1 MRTVGEVCM
10 QEVTSGRRD
19 TWITILVFLGTV
31 TALSAI
37 FHWAIV
43 NLMPTSLY
51 VGPLMWSPAVA
62 AFITLRIRGRTI
74 ASLPWKWGEWRYNR
88 RAFLVPVIYVSIA
101 YGLIWMLGLGGVP
114 NEETLAVWA
123 SSSGLTEAGRTTVVV
138 VMILLLGTV
147 GCIRAM
153 STVVGEE
160 IGWRGFF
167 IWELRKV
174 LSFGGVALFSGVI
187 WGLWHW
193 PIVFYYGGGD
203 PVVQMSAFVV
213 MTIAMSVIMAYYT
226 FKSESLWPAVLFHAA
241 NNVYSDKIFD
251 PLTIK
256 GEGTRFWTGEY
267 GLMMPAVASLIAL
280 YFWRKAKAEGM

>member
-1 MRTVGEVCM
+1 MKEITSENRDAWTTIFIFLAI
-10 QEVTSGRRD
+10 VTG
-19 TWITILVFLGTV
+19 
-31 TALSAI
+31 LSAI
-37 FHWAIV
+37 FHLAIV
-43 NLMPTSLY
+43 KLAPTSLY

-62 AFITLRIRGRTI
+62 AFVTLRIRGRTI
-74 ASLPWKWGEWRYNR
+74 SSLPWKWGEWRYNR
-88 RAFLVPVIYVSIA
+88 RAFLVPVLYVAVA
-101 YGLIWMLGLGGVP
+101 YGLIWSIGLGGVP
-114 NEETLAVWA
+114 NEETLAEWA
-123 SSSGLTEAGRTTVVV
+123 SSAGLEGVSSSTLIIIMV
-138 VMILLLGTV
+138 LLLGTV

-174 LSFGGVALFSGVI
+174 LPFGGVALFSGVI

-193 PIVFYYGGGD
+193 PIVIYYGGGN
-203 PVVQMSAFVV
+203 PVVQMSAFIV

-241 NNVYSDKIFD
+241 HNVYSDKIFD

-256 GEGTRFWTGEY
+256 GDNTRFWTGEY
-267 GLMMPAVASLIAL
+267 GLMMPIVASLFAL
-280 YFWRKAKAEGM
+280 YFWRKAKTEGM

>member
-1 MRTVGEVCM
+1 MAY
-10 QEVTSGRRD
+10 TSEHRD
-19 TWITILVFLGTV
+19 TWTTIFVFLAMV
-31 TALSAI
+31 TGLSAI

-43 NLMPTSLY
+43 NLAPTSLY
-51 VGPLMWSPAVA
+51 VGPLMWSPAIA
-62 AFITLRIRGRTI
+62 AFITLRVRGRTI
-74 ASLPWKWGEWRYNR
+74 SSLPWKWGEWRYNG
-88 RAFLVPVIYVSIA
+88 RAFMVPVFYVSVA
-101 YGLIWMLGLGGVP
+101 YGLMWALGLGGVP
-114 NEETLAVWA
+114 NEDTLAEWTNSAGLEGV
-123 SSSGLTEAGRTTVVV
+123 SSTTLVIIMV
-138 VMILLLGTV
+138 LLLGTV

-174 LSFGGVALFSGVI
+174 LPFGGVALFSGVI

-193 PIVFYYGGGD
+193 PIVIFYGGGD
-203 PVVQMSAFVV
+203 PVVQMSAFIV
-213 MTIAMSVIMAYYT
+213 MTIAMSVIMAYFT

-256 GEGTRFWTGEY
+256 GDNTRFWTGEY
-267 GLMMPAVASLIAL
+267 GLMMPVVASLLAL